1 MGSRCPQYSFTPMQ
15 LLEGLVIDRQRL
27 VENFLRLAAI
37 NSPTRR
43 EKSVAD
49 ALEADLRALGFDVAR
64 DTAGKRVDG
73 DTGNIIGAKKGIISG
88 AVPILLNAHMDTVM
102 PTEGWG
108 YKIENG
114 VIRSTGNTI
123 LGADDK
129 AGIAAIME
137 AMRVVRERGIPH
149 GDIQIVF
156 SIGEEVGLW
165 GAKYLDYSLITSK
178 CAFVYDLGSPVGSVV
193 VAAPSHDN
201 IVARI
206 RGKAAHAGARPEDG
220 ISAIAAAGKAISN
233 MKLGRIDQETTAN
246 IGVINGG
253 TARNIVPDFC
263 EVKGEARSRDEKKLD
278 AQVQHMVEAFHDA
291 AAEVGAAIEIEVERS
306 YQAYRLSESDEVVR
320 IAVTAARRV
329 GIEPKLHE
337 TGGGSDASI
346 FNAKGIPA
354 TVIGVGYDKAHSTE
368 EYLPISDFVKSVEM
382 ALAIVQVAAGG

>member
-1 MGSRCPQYSFTPMQ
+1 M
-15 LLEGLVIDRQRL
+15 IDRHRL
-27 VENFLRLAAI
+27 VETFLRLAAI
-37 NSPTRR
+37 NSPTGN
-43 EKSVAD
+43 EKGVAD
-49 ALEADLRALGFDVAR
+49 VLEADLRALGFDVLR
-64 DTAGKRVDG
+64 DAAGERVNG
-73 DTGNIIGAKKGIISG
+73 DTGNVIAAKKGTVSE
-88 AVPILLNAHMDTVM
+88 AVPILFNAHMDTVM

-108 YKIENG
+108 YKIEDG
-114 VIRSTGNTI
+114 VIRSNGHTI

-129 AGIAAIME
+129 AGIAAVIE
-137 AMRVVRERGIPH
+137 AMKAIQEEEIPH

-178 CAFVYDLGSPVGSVV
+178 CAFVYDLGTPVGSVV

-201 IVARI
+201 IMAKI
-206 RGKAAHAGARPEDG
+206 RGRAAHAGTRPEDG

-233 MKLGRIDQETTAN
+233 MRLGRIDHETTAN
-246 IGVINGG
+246 IGIISGG

-291 AAEVGAAIEIEVERS
+291 AAEIGASVEIEVERS

-320 IAVTAARRV
+320 IAVAAARKV
-329 GIEPKLHE
+329 GIEPKMHE

-346 FNAKGIPA
+346 FNTKGIP
-354 TVIGVGYDKAHSTE
+354 TIVIGVGYEKAHSTE
-368 EYLPISDFVKSVEM
+368 EYLPISDFVKSAEM
-382 ALAIVQVAAGG
+382 ALAIVQVAAGA

>member
-1 MGSRCPQYSFTPMQ
+1 M
-15 LLEGLVIDRQRL
+15 IDRERL

-137 AMRVVRERGIPH
+137 AMRVIRERGIPH

-246 IGVINGG
+246 IGVISGG